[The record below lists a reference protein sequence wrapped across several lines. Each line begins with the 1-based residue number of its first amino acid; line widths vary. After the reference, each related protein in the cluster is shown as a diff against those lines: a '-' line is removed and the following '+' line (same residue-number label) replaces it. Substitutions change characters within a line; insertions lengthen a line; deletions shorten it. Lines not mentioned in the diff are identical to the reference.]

1 MKALKMLV
9 FLSVMILGM
18 KSYGQ
23 TRSLMIV
30 PSFSPDTSL
39 VLDKKAA
46 LNQANF
52 NLKATE
58 NRTRL
63 SYALIRE
70 EKLYQL
76 WEATSAQLAAKETL
90 ISNKNKEILLLSKQ
104 LGLKEEELKKSIK
117 VIRNEGRK
125 KMFLGF
131 GIGIAGGAI
140 ATLILL
146 N

>member
-1 MKALKMLV
+1 
-9 FLSVMILGM
+9 M

-131 GIGIAGGAI
+131 GIGVGVGAI
-140 ATLILL
+140 GALILA

>member
-1 MKALKMLV
+1 
-9 FLSVMILGM
+9 M

-39 VLDKKAA
+39 VLDKTAA

-52 NLKATE
+52 NLGAKE
-58 NRTRL
+58 LRL
-63 SYALIRE
+63 RFSNTLLRE
-70 EKLYQL
+70 EKLLQL

-90 ISNKNKEILLLSKQ
+90 ISNKDREILLLSKQ
-104 LGLKEEELKKSIK
+104 LGLKDDELEKSIK
-117 VIRNEGRK
+117 VMRTESRK
-125 KMFLGF
+125 KLFLGF
-131 GIGIAGGAI
+131 GIGFAGGAI
-140 ATLILL
+140 AALVLL

>member
-1 MKALKMLV
+1 
-9 FLSVMILGM
+9 M

-30 PSFSPDTSL
+30 PSFSPDTAL

-58 NRTRL
+58 TRTRF

-76 WEATSAQLAAKETL
+76 WEATSAQLAAKEAL

-104 LGLKEEELKKSIK
+104 LALKEEELKKSIK
-117 VIRNEGRK
+117 VIRTEGRK

>member
-1 MKALKMLV
+1 
-9 FLSVMILGM
+9 M

-39 VLDKKAA
+39 VLDKTAA

-52 NLKATE
+52 NLGAKE
-58 NRTRL
+58 LRIRFSN
-63 SYALIRE
+63 SLIRE
-70 EKLYQL
+70 EKLLQL
-76 WEATSAQLAAKETL
+76 WDATSQQLAAKEAL

-104 LGLKEEELKKSIK
+104 LRLKDDELKKSIR
-117 VIRNEGRK
+117 VIRTESRK
-125 KMFLGF
+125 KMFLGI
-131 GIGIAGGAI
+131 GIGVGVGAI
-140 ATLILL
+140 GALILA